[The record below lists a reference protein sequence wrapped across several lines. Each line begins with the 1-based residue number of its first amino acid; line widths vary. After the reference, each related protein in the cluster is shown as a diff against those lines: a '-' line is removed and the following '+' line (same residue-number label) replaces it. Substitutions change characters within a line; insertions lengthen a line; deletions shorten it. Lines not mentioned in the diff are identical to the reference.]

1 MIQLEVVIETTKSA
15 QGIIEALNQFGAVPE
30 QLIQSGSY
38 FVRTNT
44 TEGRA

>member
-1 MIQLEVVIETTKSA
+1 MIQSEVVIETTKSA

-30 QLIQSGSY
+30 PYS
-38 FVRTNT
+38 VRVVFCQNYK